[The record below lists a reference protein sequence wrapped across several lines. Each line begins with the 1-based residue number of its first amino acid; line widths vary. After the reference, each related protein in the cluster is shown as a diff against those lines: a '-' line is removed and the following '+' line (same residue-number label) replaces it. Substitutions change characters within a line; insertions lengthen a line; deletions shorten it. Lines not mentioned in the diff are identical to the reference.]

1 MAYRRPISLRDRLV
15 STKFKTVNNTPVP
28 RSCEA
33 CGKPKCSWC
42 KGINK
47 TTTFTSSNNNKTFKI
62 FHSVYYQSSWVIYI
76 IECNICNLQYI
87 GKSETAFNACLSNHR
102 NHIKKGISSCQ
113 LTEHFLHNKRT
124 HNFDNNVIITI
135 IEQIRKDNISN
146 EQKKD
151 LLRHRE
157 IFWQKKLNSMQPN
170 GLNKRI
176 G

>member
-1 MAYRRPISLRDRLV
+1 M
-15 STKFKTVNNTPVP
+15 STKLKAVDNTSVP
-28 RSCEA
+28 RGCKA
-33 CGKPKCSWC
+33 RGKPRCSWC

-62 FHSVYYQSSWVIYI
+62 FHSVNCQSSWVIYI

-87 GKSETAFNACLSNHR
+87 GKSETAFNACLNNHR
-102 NHIKKGISSCQ
+102 NHIKKGISSCE

-151 LLRHRE
+151 LLRRRE
-157 IFWQKKLNSMQPN
+157 ILWQKKLNSMQPN
-170 GLNKRI
+170 GPNKRI
-176 G
+176 S